1 MYNFKTSEIDTI
13 NRNNIVSNAE
23 VLERYKTMILAAAS
37 DFRKAYGIIGA
48 ALELAKEK
56 PEISGNMDALKA
68 EAQNAYGLS
77 KHLESIA
84 DFSDSVWSATCS
96 ITRMYKNNSFCE
108 NLWQIEK
115 SVEEATDIL
124 IELGVRSVS
133 EANEDA
139 DEETVLWDDKKDTP
153 RDVFAH
159 VLHLRRHM
167 AQQSRVIDPA
177 GSLCSDMDRLYKLRQ
192 QMINAFNFMIEP
204 DIDAKGLEMSEND
217 YNKCLP
223 ALSVAIQAASIL
235 IENGNQAF
243 CAPDCGKAW
252 GNYCRTDEAR
262 DANTAICIAMDIC
275 SLNLF

>member
-1 MYNFKTSEIDTI
+1 MYNFKSSETDTP
-13 NRNNIVSNAE
+13 NRNNTVSNAE
-23 VLERYKTMILAAAS
+23 VLERYKDMILAAAS

-48 ALELAKEK
+48 ALELAKGK
-56 PEISGNMDALKA
+56 PEVSGNMDVLEA

-84 DFSDSVWSATCS
+84 DFSDSTLPATWSIA
-96 ITRMYKNNSFCE
+96 RMYKNNSFCE
-108 NLWQIEK
+108 NLWEIKKNVEK
-115 SVEEATDIL
+115 ATDIL

-133 EANEDA
+133 ETD
-139 DEETVLWDDKKDTP
+139 DDTGEETVLWDDQKDTP
-153 RDVFAH
+153 KDVFAN

-177 GSLCSDMDRLYKLRQ
+177 GALCSDMNRLCRLRQ
-192 QMINAFNFMIEP
+192 QTINAFNFMLEP
-204 DIDAKGLEMSEND
+204 DIDAKGLEMSEED

-223 ALSVAIQAASIL
+223 VLSVAIQSASIL
-235 IENGNQAF
+235 IENGNRAF

-252 GNYCRTDEAR
+252 RNYCRTDEAR

-275 SLNLF
+275 PLSLF

>member
-1 MYNFKTSEIDTI
+1 MYNFKPSETDTTSE
-13 NRNNIVSNAE
+13 NNTVSNAE
-23 VLERYKTMILAAAS
+23 ALERCKDMILAAAS

-56 PEISGNMDALKA
+56 PEVSCDMDVLEA

-84 DFSDSVWSATCS
+84 DFSDSVLPATWSIA
-96 ITRMYKNNSFCE
+96 RMYKKNAFCE

-115 SVEEATDIL
+115 SVEKATDIL
-124 IELGVRSVS
+124 TELGVRSVS
-133 EANEDA
+133 ETDEDTG
-139 DEETVLWDDKKDTP
+139 EETVLWNDRKDTP
-153 RDVFAH
+153 RDVFAN

-177 GSLCSDMDRLYKLRQ
+177 GSLCSDMDRLCRLRQ
-192 QMINAFNFMIEP
+192 QMINAFNFMMEP
-204 DIDAKGLEMSEND
+204 GIDAKGLEMSEED

-223 ALSVAIQAASIL
+223 VLSVAIQSASIL
-235 IENGNQAF
+235 IENGNRAF
-243 CAPDCGKAW
+243 SVPACGKAW
-252 GNYCRTDEAR
+252 RNYCRTDEAR

-275 SLNLF
+275 PLSLF

>member
-1 MYNFKTSEIDTI
+1 MYNFKSSETDTI
-13 NRNNIVSNAE
+13 NKNSTASNAE
-23 VLERYKTMILAAAS
+23 VLDRYKTMILAAAS

-56 PEISGNMDALKA
+56 PEAPGNMDALKA

-84 DFSDSVWSATCS
+84 DFSDSVLPATWSIA
-96 ITRMYKNNSFCE
+96 RMYKNNAFCE
-108 NLWQIEK
+108 NLWEIEK
-115 SVEEATDIL
+115 SVENATDIL
-124 IELGVRSVS
+124 VELGVRSVS
-133 EANEDA
+133 ETNEDT
-139 DEETVLWDDKKDTP
+139 DEETVLWNDRKDTP
-153 RDVFAH
+153 RDVFAN

-177 GSLCSDMDRLYKLRQ
+177 GALCSDMNRLCTLRQ
-192 QMINAFNFMIEP
+192 QMINAFNFMLEP
-204 DIDAKGLEMSEND
+204 GIDAKGLEMSEED

-223 ALSVAIQAASIL
+223 ALSVAIQSASIL
-235 IENGNQAF
+235 IQNGNNAF

-252 GNYCRTDEAR
+252 RNYCRTDEAR

-275 SLNLF
+275 PLSLF